1 MLSMRLKQLTG
12 AGILEKKVS
21 GLCLLTGSPVGPLN
35 PCRFMMRT
43 VSLSNTTRSAPGPQN
58 KETKIKKPRTRRGFI
73 RIFGRDNVRGKPSI
87 AAWSSVLRACRPGSS
102 HWSRVFTLGQ
112 TRDPLAFRVFRSMRL
127 GANPHASF
135 GFRIGWCRG
144 GCVRRA
150 RRPQPGGSVSRYL
163 WTPGYV
169 PTASGRSPSN
179 AVDRV
184 SGLRWLHLSV
194 SLPAVLFTTHP
205 VTLKPPLPW
214 RPRPGT
220 GHSV

>member
-1 MLSMRLKQLTG
+1 MYPR
-12 AGILEKKVS
+12 KKVS

-43 VSLSNTTRSAPGPQN
+43 VSPSNTTKSAPGPQN

-73 RIFGRDNVRGKPSI
+73 RIFGRDNVRGKPLHCCLVICPTSLSARFESLVQGI
-87 AAWSSVLRACRPGSS
+87 HPGPDSRPS
-102 HWSRVFTLGQ
+102 
-112 TRDPLAFRVFRSMRL
+112 AFRVFRSMRL
-127 GANPHASF
+127 GANPRASF

-150 RRPQPGGSVSRYL
+150 RRSQPGGSVSRYL

-184 SGLRWLHLSV
+184 SGLRSASPFTV
-194 SLPAVLFTTHP
+194 SLLAVLFTTHP